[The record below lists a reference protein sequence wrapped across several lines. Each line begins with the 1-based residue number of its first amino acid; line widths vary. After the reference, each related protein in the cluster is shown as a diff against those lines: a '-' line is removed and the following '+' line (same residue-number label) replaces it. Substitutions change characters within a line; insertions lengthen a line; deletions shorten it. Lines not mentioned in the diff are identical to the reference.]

1 QRQQLDRNLSSLAAQ
16 VDAANARV
24 AAATAEADRIGAIAA
39 DLAAQVDETSR
50 QLDAAKSDL
59 RRSAI
64 LLYTRADGSVSLPIL
79 QTLKGGGAATE
90 AQHYLRR
97 VSQKRQQDAARVNR
111 LRTAL
116 EEQQAQVVVQLKA
129 AAEARDEATAQKEKV
144 DALVAEQQRS
154 RDAA

>member
-1 QRQQLDRNLSSLAAQ
+1 IASVVAVVAVASVAWLPGVPPAGAQTSDQDQARRLFQQLDATDAQQQAARDQLSNLQKQRQQLDRNLSPPAAQ

-24 AAATAEADRIGAIAA
+24 AEATAEADRIGAIAA

-97 VSQKRQQDAARVNR
+97 VS
-111 LRTAL
+111 
-116 EEQQAQVVVQLKA
+116 
-129 AAEARDEATAQKEKV
+129 
-144 DALVAEQQRS
+144 
-154 RDAA
+154 